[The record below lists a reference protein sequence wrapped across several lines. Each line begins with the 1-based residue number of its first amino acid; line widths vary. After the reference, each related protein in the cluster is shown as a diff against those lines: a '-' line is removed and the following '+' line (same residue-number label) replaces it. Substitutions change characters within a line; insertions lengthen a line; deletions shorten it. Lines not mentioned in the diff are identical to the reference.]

1 MFLGPITS
9 VPLMLLAVYGI
20 GFGNEVVVPQY
31 IKVMVTYFIICGFFC
46 IVKVNNFLF

>member
-20 GFGNEVVVPQY
+20 GFGKEVVIPQY
-31 IKVMVTYFIICGFFC
+31 
-46 IVKVNNFLF
+46 VKVLVSDAHFSEMLI